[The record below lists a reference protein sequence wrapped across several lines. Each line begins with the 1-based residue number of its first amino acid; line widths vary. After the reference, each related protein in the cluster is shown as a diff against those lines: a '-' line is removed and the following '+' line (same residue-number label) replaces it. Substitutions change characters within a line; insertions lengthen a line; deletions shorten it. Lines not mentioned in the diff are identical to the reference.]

1 MLYQNNE
8 AAFFYVL
15 IQTKTINNFFV
26 GYHHY
31 FHQIKVICTLP
42 HPVNLVYFED
52 VCKVS
57 ASAAV
62 MIVPQ
67 TKHMSVKNLPDMHQ
81 I

>member
-8 AAFFYVL
+8 AASFYVL
-15 IQTKTINNFFV
+15 IQTQSNNFFV
-26 GYHHY
+26 GYYHY
-31 FHQIKVICTLP
+31 FHQIKVICTLS
-42 HPVNLVYFED
+42 HPVNLVYLED